1 MTYNTS
7 GLTLGVLISPAL
19 LIFRRLLTPC
29 STGIKMR
36 RNATYTS
43 RTYRHLAKTETFSQ
57 ARAYGKR
64 LSGIASCLL
73 EAGCFNN
80 ILALLYV
87 ERSSVVKSIKNYNNN
102 KALHY
107 CVRLSQ
113 NRNTFPH
120 PTKPIQASSY
130 CSSSFD
136 FRSNPILQYPNCPLY
151 RALLNLDSDSF
162 IPQSEIPPP
171 YSTTFLPHIRINS
184 NYPVDLQQKI
194 SLPSCSY
201 HRI

>member
-1 MTYNTS
+1 MVLGKARLATRRSSFEENKQLNMTYNTS

-19 LIFRRLLTPC
+19 LTLC

-87 ERSSVVKSIKNYNNN
+87 ERSSVVKSLKNYNNN

-107 CVRLSQ
+107 CVRLS
-113 NRNTFPH
+113 
-120 PTKPIQASSY
+120 
-130 CSSSFD
+130 
-136 FRSNPILQYPNCPLY
+136 
-151 RALLNLDSDSF
+151 
-162 IPQSEIPPP
+162 
-171 YSTTFLPHIRINS
+171 
-184 NYPVDLQQKI
+184 
-194 SLPSCSY
+194 
-201 HRI
+201 